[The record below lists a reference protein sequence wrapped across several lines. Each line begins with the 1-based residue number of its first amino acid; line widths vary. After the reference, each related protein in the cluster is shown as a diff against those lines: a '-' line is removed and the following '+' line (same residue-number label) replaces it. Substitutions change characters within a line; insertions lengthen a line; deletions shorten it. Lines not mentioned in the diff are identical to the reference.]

1 MTRPRNPLTG
11 TQERFTANRL
21 IRGYLEDLVQT
32 GLYGRSPGEAAE
44 RLVSQGIERLIEK
57 GVLARKPVRGRIRVN
72 GSNPNSQTHDT

>member
-21 IRGYLEDLVQT
+21 IRSYLEDLVQT
-32 GLYGRSPGEAAE
+32 GLYGRSAGEAAE

-57 GVLARKPVRGRIRVN
+57 GVLRRKPVRG
-72 GSNPNSQTHDT
+72 PNESGWREPGQTDP

>member
-57 GVLARKPVRGRIRVN
+57 GVLSRRPVRG
-72 GSNPNSQTHDT
+72 PNKSEWLESEQSDP

>member
-21 IRGYLEDLVQT
+21 IRSYLEDLVQT
-32 GLYGRSPGEAAE
+32 GLYGRLPGEAAE

-57 GVLARKPVRGRIRVN
+57 GVLTRKPVRGPSTSAWPDPGRAD
-72 GSNPNSQTHDT
+72 DT

>member
-21 IRGYLEDLVQT
+21 IRSYLEDLVQT

-57 GVLARKPVRGRIRVN
+57 GVLSRKPVRGPHK
-72 GSNPNSQTHDT
+72 SDAPEPEQ

>member
-21 IRGYLEDLVQT
+21 IRAYLEDLVQT

-57 GVLARKPVRGRIRVN
+57 GVLSRKPVTW
-72 GSNPNSQTHDT
+72 SE